1 VLIGRKGDR
10 IRPVIENPRRARLV
24 TIWAHYGPYHLAR
37 VRALEAAGFDVI
49 GYSYSS
55 GVPSYEFFRS
65 VPTRHRLINNRPFD
79 SINPL
84 LSWSRTLRSLW
95 ADEPELVLACG
106 YERPETFAAVTY
118 AKLKTLVSR
127 RRPVVILMM
136 DNQADD
142 KPRHYLVELVKRR
155 YLRLMDGFV
164 VGGST
169 HIEYLTMLMVD
180 SAIIRIGYNCVD
192 NDAIDHVAG
201 LIRSSGTPSQ
211 FPTYLLTLGRL
222 VPKKNIG
229 LVLHAYARYRV
240 DLPSNLQPW
249 DLVIAGDGPL
259 FSEVRD
265 DIARL
270 SLTAS
275 VHMVGRVDRFED
287 VIDYYVFCRGFIL
300 ASNHSEQWGLVVNEA
315 MAAGVPVLVS
325 NQCGCSSELV
335 KSGRNGFTFDGN
347 SVRELAD
354 RMLWLHTNE
363 SELALM
369 GKESAAIIAE
379 FSPGQF
385 AENVEDLYRVASSRT
400 RLGRRQP
407 PDFDEEEA

>member
-1 VLIGRKGDR
+1 MTDA
-10 IRPVIENPRRARLV
+10 PRRARVV

-37 VRALEAAGFDVI
+37 VRALETAGFEVI

-55 GVPSYEFFRS
+55 GVPSYEFFRG
-65 VPTRHRLINNRPFD
+65 VPARHRLINNRPAD

-84 LSWSRTLRSLW
+84 LSWWRTLRSLW
-95 ADEPELVLACG
+95 SDEPELVLACG

-118 AKLKTLVSR
+118 AKLKTLESR

-142 KPRHYLVELVKRR
+142 KPRHHLVELVKRQ
-155 YLRLMDGFV
+155 YLRLIDAFV
-164 VGGST
+164 VGGAT
-169 HIEYLTMLMVD
+169 HIDYLTMLKVD
-180 SAIIRIGYNCVD
+180 PASIRTGYNCVD
-192 NDAIDHVAG
+192 NEGINRIAG
-201 LIRSSGTPSQ
+201 LIRSSGVPSQ
-211 FPTYLLTLGRL
+211 FPPYLLTLSRL
-222 VPKKNIG
+222 IPKKNIG
-229 LVLHAYARYRV
+229 LVLDAYATYRA

-259 FSEVRD
+259 FSEVMD
-265 DIARL
+265 EIARL

-275 VHMVGRVDRFED
+275 VHLVGRADRFED
-287 VIDYYVFCRGFIL
+287 VIGYYAFCRAFIL
-300 ASNHSEQWGLVVNEA
+300 ASNQSEQWGLVVNEA

-363 SELALM
+363 SELAQM
-369 GKESAAIIAE
+369 GQESAAIIAE
-379 FSPGQF
+379 FSPDHF
-385 AENVEDLYRVASSRT
+385 ARNAGDLYRVVSSRP
-400 RLGRRQP
+400 RRGRQP
-407 PDFDEEEA
+407 RPDLNNEEF